1 MLRMRSN
8 RFRLAVGAIAAILVM
23 QMTPIFYGV
32 REVQAASKLDG
43 ILTNYSNKIYSSL
56 KNEYNYTRREAKD
69 ILNDY
74 QQSSQC
80 GKHPRLILTDEIVS
94 KQLKPIKSKTTD
106 PRYELYTTIKNRADA
121 LVDGISKNPNSY
133 LPSYKKM
140 FEKRMPGPNGKGTA
154 ADDFRYK
161 IMVLGLMYQ
170 LSDNTEEKKA
180 YAEAAWTILDRVTNY
195 YESDKDSGDNFKD
208 INPWHNLD
216 FGLFSQGLAIAYD
229 WMYPAWNATRRA
241 RLEEAI
247 VRLCFR
253 VANDSFTP
261 DSPGKKDGLDY
272 SAQDY
277 TNATVKGVYYD
288 HNHNSFVNSGIAMA
302 ALAFMDVYPQI
313 TSSLCQDAFICME
326 RNLNAYGPGGLSNE
340 SAQYWLMTVDN
351 LSMVFSSMETALEVN
366 KKTGSLY
373 GLDTCAGMAGGRPII
388 AVHAIESDV
397 GMFTFGD
404 TTDGKV
410 TTAGELYFYKHY
422 NLKGYNTTIYNRVK
436 KTTDDF
442 SHLVQAFCWYAPQA
456 DDVSSLSRDWISGG
470 KSAFA
475 TFRNHFSSGQ
485 TFLGVKAGTT
495 VEEYFV
501 HMYQGSF
508 VFNSQGVKWAID
520 LGKDDYTIDGYYR
533 QYNDRWKIFRLRP
546 DGHNTLLI
554 APTPG
559 DYGYA
564 LGKTAGLSVTTSDS
578 QAKAVV
584 NMTDLVSSK
593 ASSARRGFLLTD
605 DRNSLVVRDEVTL
618 RKTSDVYWVMYTQ
631 QSVSRSGNTITLTAK
646 NGHKL
651 TLDFVSS
658 QAGEFI
664 DSMDGKAY
672 NAAPWKLAPTVKVDA
687 SHPEQSKNEDY
698 KRIVYKV
705 PNATGSLNI
714 TVKLTPDNVDKS
726 KVPGV
731 SSYGSI
737 DSWNVKNTPT
747 PTPTKKPSP
756 TPTKKATNTPTPTK
770 KATNTPTPT
779 KKVTNTPTPT
789 KKVTNTPTP
798 TKKVTPSPTKKVTP
812 TPTKKVTP
820 TPTKKIT
827 PTPTKKVTPTPT
839 KKSTPTPTKRPTSTP
854 RPTNTPRPTST
865 PRPTNTPRPTSTP
878 RPTNTP
884 KPTVQPS
891 LSGYVVRNGRT
902 VVGETLKVSVRNCN
916 CAEENLKYTWKT
928 GDKEN
933 GYFGPTYVVRAED
946 VGQPITCEITDGTG
960 EHKGMLQATFRAV
973 VTPTPTSTPRPTNT
987 PRPTSTPRPTH
998 TPTPTKKSTP
1008 TPTKKATPTPT
1019 KKSTPTPTKK
1029 ATPTPTKKSTPTPTK
1044 KATPTPTK
1052 KSTPTPTPTKKSTP
1066 TPTKAPTKAT
1076 TKVPSRKATATATPT
1091 PTPTEAPT
1099 FEDFVERLYVVALNR
1114 ESEPEGKEYWVN
1126 QVVEEGKTGADCARY
1141 FLLEAP
1147 EFMERQLSTDKF
1159 VETLYQTFFDRE
1171 SDKEGKDGWV
1181 KAINSG
1187 KKTREEVVNDFIE
1200 SVEWCNVCA
1209 TYGVKS
1215 GAIYHKA
1222 TIASKNATDFATRLY
1237 TCCLARDPE
1246 EDGLQHWSLALT
1258 NLEETGCSDVEQFF
1272 TSEEFVKLRLKND
1285 EYIRRLYTTF
1295 MGREPAADEVTY
1307 WTGELKAKRQTRRKV
1322 MAFFGQSEEFTKICK
1337 QYGIDRGTI

>member
-1 MLRMRSN
+1 MLRIRSN
-8 RFRLAVGAIAAILVM
+8 RFRLAVGAIAAVLVM
-23 QMTPIFYGV
+23 QMTPVFYGV

-43 ILTNYSNKIYSSL
+43 ILTEYSTKIYTSL
-56 KNEYNYTRREAKD
+56 KNEYGYTRRAAGD
-69 ILNDY
+69 ILDDY
-74 QQSSQC
+74 KQSSQC
-80 GKHPRLILTDEIVS
+80 GKHPRLMLTADIVS
-94 KQLKPIKSKTTD
+94 KQLKPIKSNNSD
-106 PRYELYTTIKNRADA
+106 PRHELYTTIKNRADA
-121 LVDGISKNPNSY
+121 LVDGISNDPNSY
-133 LPSYKKM
+133 LPTYQKM
-140 FEKRMPGPNGKGTA
+140 FEKRMPGPKGKGTA
-154 ADDFRYK
+154 ADDFRIK
-161 IMVLGLMYQ
+161 MMVLGLMYQ
-170 LSDNTEEKKA
+170 LSDNATEKKN
-180 YAEAAWTILDRVTNY
+180 YAEAAWTILDRVTSFN
-195 YESDKDSGDNFKD
+195 D

-229 WMYPAWNATRRA
+229 WMYPAWNANTTRKT

-261 DSPGKKDGLDY
+261 DSPGKKADLKY
-272 SAQDY
+272 SEQDS

-302 ALAFMDVYPQI
+302 ALAFMDEYPAI

-340 SAQYWLMTVDN
+340 STQYWCLTVDN
-351 LSMVFSSMETALEVN
+351 LSMIFSSMETALEVN

-373 GLDTCAGMAGGRPII
+373 GLDTCAGMAGGRPVI
-388 AVHAIESDV
+388 AIHALESDV

-404 TTDGKV
+404 TPDGKV

-422 NLKGYNTTIYNRVK
+422 NIQGYSTTIYNRVK
-436 KTTDDF
+436 NTTDDF

-456 DDVSSLSRDWISGG
+456 DNVSALSRDWVSGG
-470 KSAFA
+470 TSAFA
-475 TFRNHFSSGQ
+475 TFRNSFASGQ

-501 HMYQGSF
+501 HLDQGSF
-508 VFNSQGVKWAID
+508 VFNSQGVKWAAD
-520 LGKDDYTIDGYYR
+520 LGKDDYTVDGYYR
-533 QYNDRWKIFRLRP
+533 QHDDRWKIFRLRP

-554 APTPG
+554 DPNPN
-559 DYGYA
+559 DSGYA
-564 LGKTAGLSVTTSDS
+564 LGKTAGLTVATSDS

-593 ASSARRGFLLTD
+593 ASGARRGFLLTD
-605 DRNSLVVRDEVTL
+605 DRKSLVVRDEVTL
-618 RKTSDVYWVMYTQ
+618 RKVYDVYWVMYTE

-646 NGHKL
+646 NGHTL

-687 SHPEQSKNEDY
+687 SHPEQNQNKNY

-731 SSYGSI
+731 ASYGSI
-737 DSWNVKNTPT
+737 DSWDVKDTPT
-747 PTPTKKPSP
+747 PTPTKKPTN
-756 TPTKKATNTPTPTK
+756 TPTKKPTNTPTKKPTNTPTK
-770 KATNTPTPT
+770 KPTNTPTKKPTNTPT

-789 KKVTNTPTP
+789 KKATSTPTP
-798 TKKVTPSPTKKVTP
+798 TKK
-812 TPTKKVTP
+812 
-820 TPTKKIT
+820 
-827 PTPTKKVTPTPT
+827 
-839 KKSTPTPTKRPTSTP
+839 
-854 RPTNTPRPTST
+854 PTN
-865 PRPTNTPRPTSTP
+865 
-878 RPTNTP
+878 
-884 KPTVQPS
+884 
-891 LSGYVVRNGRT
+891 
-902 VVGETLKVSVRNCN
+902 
-916 CAEENLKYTWKT
+916 
-928 GDKEN
+928 
-933 GYFGPTYVVRAED
+933 
-946 VGQPITCEITDGTG
+946 
-960 EHKGMLQATFRAV
+960 
-973 VTPTPTSTPRPTNT
+973 
-987 PRPTSTPRPTH
+987 
-998 TPTPTKKSTP
+998 

-1019 KKSTPTPTKK
+1019 KKATSTPKPTNTPRPTSTPKPTNTPRSTSTPRPTNTKRPTSTPKPTKQPQLQGYVTRTGKTIVGETLEVTVTDCNCPANHLLYTWKTGGEDNGFYGPTYVVRSADVGKSISCVITDKTGEYGGKLQATFRAGVTPTPTPTKRPTNTPKPTSTPRPTSTPKPTKKATPTPTKKLTPTPTKAPTKKATPTPTKKLTPTPTKAPTKKATPTPTKKLTPTPTKTPTKK
-1029 ATPTPTKKSTPTPTK
+1029 ATPTPTKKL
-1044 KATPTPTK
+1044 
-1052 KSTPTPTPTKKSTP
+1052 TP
-1066 TPTKAPTKAT
+1066 TPTKAPTKTT
-1076 TKVPSRKATATATPT
+1076 TKSPSRRATAAAT

-1114 ESEPEGKEYWVN
+1114 ESEPEGKEYWVK
-1126 QVVEEGKTGADCARY
+1126 QVVEEGETGADCARY

-1147 EFMERQLSTDKF
+1147 EFMDRKLSTDDF
-1159 VETLYQTFFDRE
+1159 VETLYKTFFDRE
-1171 SDKEGKDGWV
+1171 SDDDGKAGWV
-1181 KAINSG
+1181 KAIDSG
-1187 KKTREEVVNDFIE
+1187 AKTRAEVVNDFIE

-1215 GAIYHKA
+1215 GALYHKA

-1246 EDGLQHWSLALT
+1246 EGGLLYWSLALT
-1258 NLEETGCSDVEQFF
+1258 NLDETGCSAAKQFF
-1272 TSEEFVKLRLKND
+1272 TSEEFVKFRLKDN

-1295 MGREPAADEVTY
+1295 MDREPAASEVTY
-1307 WTGELKAKRQTRRKV
+1307 WIGELQAKRQTRRSIL
-1322 MAFFGQSEEFTKICK
+1322 AFFGQSEEFTKICK